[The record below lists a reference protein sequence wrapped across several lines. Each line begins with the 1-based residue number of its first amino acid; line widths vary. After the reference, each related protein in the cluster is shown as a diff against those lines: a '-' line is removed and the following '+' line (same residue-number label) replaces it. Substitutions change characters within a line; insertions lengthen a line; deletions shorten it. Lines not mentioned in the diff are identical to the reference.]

1 MKTSPLQSLRPSP
14 RAARRRG
21 AATVEMAIATP
32 ILFLLVFGLFEITH
46 AYMVQH
52 LLQDAV
58 RQGCRLGIMPWQS
71 NSTVQARIDNLLEQ
85 EGISGATTSIL
96 VNDVAG
102 DVDVAQAGDDVRVK
116 ITLDAAN
123 VTLYPGGGY
132 LLGQLSASYSLKHE

>member
-1 MKTSPLQSLRPSP
+1 
-14 RAARRRG
+14 
-21 AATVEMAIATP
+21 MAIATP
-32 ILFLLVFGLFEITH
+32 ILFLLMFGMFEITH

-71 NSTVQARIDNLLEQ
+71 NATVCARIEDLLGQ
-85 EGISGATTSIL
+85 EGITGATTNIL
-96 VNDVAG
+96 VNNAIG
-102 DVDVAQAGDDVRVK
+102 EVDGAQAGDDVRVK